1 MTIDDT
7 TVTAL
12 LRVLLIEFERRWN
25 VVVSLQLVKRSR
37 WIVNR

>member
-25 VVVSLQLVKRSR
+25 VVVSL
-37 WIVNR
+37 